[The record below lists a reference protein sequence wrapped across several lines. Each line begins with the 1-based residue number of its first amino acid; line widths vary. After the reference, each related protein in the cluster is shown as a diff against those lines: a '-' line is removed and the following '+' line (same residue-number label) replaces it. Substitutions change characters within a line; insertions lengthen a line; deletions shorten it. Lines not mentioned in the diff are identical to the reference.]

1 LHNLDDT
8 VLMLKVRQGEVDYL
22 GLLFERHH
30 QRLFGFFYRLTSDP
44 ATSEDLVQNVFYRVL
59 RYRGSFRDDGDFCSW
74 LYHLAR
80 NVHADHYQKGK
91 KNGHHRDVGKY
102 DGRLPDDSP
111 PADELLQHQQEQ
123 ALLAQALGGLPQEQR
138 EVLIMSKYQELKYSQ
153 IAQVLGCTEENVKV
167 KVHRALKKLR
177 EVFLKIS

>member
-1 LHNLDDT
+1 
-8 VLMLKVRQGEVDYL
+8 MLKVCQGEVDHL

-30 QRLFGFFYRLTSDP
+30 RRLFGFFCRLSGDP
-44 ATSEDLVQNVFYRVL
+44 ATSEDLVQAVFYRVL
-59 RYRGSFRDDGDFCSW
+59 RYRGSYRGQGEFSTW

-80 NVHADHYQKGK
+80 NVYADHYQRGK

-102 DGRLPDDSP
+102 EGRLPDDSP
-111 PADELLQHQQEQ
+111 PADELLHRQQEH

-177 EVFLKIS
+177 EVFFKIS